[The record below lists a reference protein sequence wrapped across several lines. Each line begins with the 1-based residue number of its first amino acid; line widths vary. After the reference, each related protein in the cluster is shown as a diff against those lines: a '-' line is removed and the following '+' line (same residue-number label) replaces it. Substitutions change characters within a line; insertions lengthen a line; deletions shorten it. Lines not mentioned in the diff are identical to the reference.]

1 MLHTLSNPNYF
12 CPCSPLPQYLQ
23 GIIHSYMR
31 AQPAPS
37 GCRRRGK
44 ARRAAAPHHPLPAD
58 ASAETR
64 CEAVGSPLQV
74 LKKPILAPP
83 GIGSSPEQ
91 SKINPKATF
100 MQGNGIVLRTRKRM
114 HRSTASRLER
124 PSVGLGIKIDVGDAR
139 MPWQNC
145 VY

>member
-1 MLHTLSNPNYF
+1 MLHTLPNPNYF
-12 CPCSPLPQYLQ
+12 CPYSPLPQYLQ
-23 GIIHSYMR
+23 GIIHSCMR

-37 GCRRRGK
+37 RCRRQGEE
-44 ARRAAAPHHPLPAD
+44 
-58 ASAETR
+58 S
-64 CEAVGSPLQV
+64 GSPAPPTPCRCKRQDKV
-74 LKKPILAPP
+74 RGSGQPPSGVKKAHPGIP

-91 SKINPKATF
+91 SKIKPKAIF
-100 MQGNGIVLRTRKRM
+100 MQRNSIVLRTRKGT
-114 HRSTASRLER
+114 HCSKASRLER